1 MSNVYPIYFGELLT
15 DTLQT
20 LQRRTSKCLML
31 QKQRSMHR
39 GRRWNLCSATPRPSS
54 LPSSSGRGTPR
65 GEGVNSIKN
74 AIFSLIRAGM
84 WYRLISEY
92 RGQGCIR
99 ASPLSC
105 KYLTVGARNAHS
117 THRSMRA
124 VRSYARLYSTRIN
137 NETNIAYRILNFHIT
152 RYRIHLAIAAEYFK
166 IKL

>member
-1 MSNVYPIYFGELLT
+1 MFDASEATIYAP
-15 DTLQT
+15 
-20 LQRRTSKCLML
+20 
-31 QKQRSMHR
+31 
-39 GRRWNLCSATPRPSS
+39 WSS
-54 LPSSSGRGTPR
+54 LKSLLCYPSPFFSAIIIWSRHTAGG
-65 GEGVNSIKN
+65 GLNSIKN

-117 THRSMRA
+117 THRSMHA
-124 VRSYARLYSTRIN
+124 VRSYARLYSARIN

>member
-1 MSNVYPIYFGELLT
+1 MVVVEISTLLP
-15 DTLQT
+15 LA
-20 LQRRTSKCLML
+20 LLLCHHHLAAA
-31 QKQRSMHR
+31 HR
-39 GRRWNLCSATPRPSS
+39 G
-54 LPSSSGRGTPR
+54 